1 MELMKRAVSENKIR
15 AQQGK
20 LSENKIRAQQGKC
33 VENEGHSRV
42 SRGDIGEPIYC
53 LRTLRIS

>member
-1 MELMKRAVSENKIR
+1 MKRAVSENKIR